1 MGSRSWASSLPLP
14 HHYIPTRAPSRTGPF
29 RPGWPTWA
37 SPHEPDFPPKPAA
50 SSSRAILTEQT
61 RFRAG
66 PQPATSRE
74 ETDTKGGKRALGQP
88 LSVFHP
94 RRPSAGCR
102 ARERTVVSSHAL
114 GQNPGDGRG
123 EPTAGKWQ
131 ALPSLS
137 LPEHK

>member
-14 HHYIPTRAPSRTGPF
+14 RRYIPTRAPSGTGPF
-29 RPGWPTWA
+29 QPGRPTWA
-37 SPHEPDFPPKPAA
+37 GPREPDFPPKPAA
-50 SSSRAILTEQT
+50 SSSRAILAEQMG
-61 RFRAG
+61 FGAG
-66 PQPATSRE
+66 PQPATYRE
-74 ETDTKGGKRALGQP
+74 EMDIKGGKRALGQP

-94 RRPSAGCR
+94 RRPSDGCR
-102 ARERTVVSSHAL
+102 ARERTAVSSHAL

-137 LPEHK
+137 LPEH